1 MTHNNFSRL
10 PQDPEPAQPWTGVR
24 DATQPG
30 DVCGQF
36 DVLRDIPRGGDDCL
50 YVNVYT
56 RSSWKSPSDARL
68 QRRPVLVWIH
78 GGGFVNGSGDDS
90 VYGPDYFMRKD
101 VVLVTMNYRLGVL
114 GERLF
119 FLFLFFFDSQY

>member
-1 MTHNNFSRL
+1 MTSG
-10 PQDPEPAQPWTGVR
+10 AII
-24 DATQPG
+24 G
-30 DVCGQF
+30 D
-36 DVLRDIPRGGDDCL
+36 DDCL
-50 YVNVYT
+50 YLNVYT
-56 RSSWKSPSDARL
+56 PGPWTSSDDARL

-78 GGGFVNGSGDDS
+78 GGGFVSGSGDDS